1 MTTAD
6 TLRPARRGF
15 LGRLSASVIALG
27 ALPASMR
34 AAETTHADRTPIAV
48 DEAWMDGLTGKY
60 KQFFDCKAHLD
71 GAAIG
76 PVRNFLN
83 AYRDAYGVSDA
94 EINAVVGFHGSAA
107 PMAFTDAAW
116 QRFRF
121 GQSTSLL
128 DPATKMPILKNPA
141 LNVGALPTDA
151 LLPVLQKRGVTF
163 LLCNN
168 SLTRMI
174 RTLAADGYGTEAAL
188 RAELTGPSLL
198 PGVIVVPAMV
208 VAANRL
214 QMRGVTYVAG

>member
-1 MTTAD
+1 MTPPD
-6 TLRPARRGF
+6 THRPARRGF
-15 LGRLSASVIALG
+15 LGTLSASLIALG
-27 ALPASMR
+27 AMPASLR
-34 AAETTHADRTPIAV
+34 AADARPAGSTPLAV
-48 DEAWMDGLTGKY
+48 DEAWMDALTGKY

-83 AYRDAYGVSDA
+83 AYRDAYGVTDA

-121 GQSTSLL
+121 GQSSSLL
-128 DPATKMPILKNPA
+128 DPATKMPTLKNPA
-141 LNVGALPTDA
+141 LNAGALPPDA
-151 LLPVLQKRGVTF
+151 LLPALQKRGVTF

-168 SLTRMI
+168 SLGRI
-174 RTLAADGYGTEAAL
+174 LRTLAADGYGTEAAL

-198 PGVIVVPAMV
+198 PGVIVVPSMV